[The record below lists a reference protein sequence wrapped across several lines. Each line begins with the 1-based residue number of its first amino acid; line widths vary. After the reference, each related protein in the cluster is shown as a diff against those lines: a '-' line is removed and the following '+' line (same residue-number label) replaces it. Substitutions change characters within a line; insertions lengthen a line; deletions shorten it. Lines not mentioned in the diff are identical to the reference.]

1 MTKYPWADNKL
12 KLQRAIEKANIEN
25 LSIPEKEKRVKQLYI
40 SMGGHLVEL
49 SEDNQEES
57 MEEEKVL
64 PEEKPAEDIE
74 PTPEEIKEVEEEVGE
89 VGEGTET
96 GAL

>member
-25 LSIPEKEKRVKQLYI
+25 LSVLQKESRVKQLYV

-49 SEDNQEES
+49 SEDNQEEY

-64 PEEKPAEDIE
+64 PEEKP
-74 PTPEEIKEVEEEVGE
+74 EEIKEVEEEVGAD
-89 VGEGTET
+89 TEAE
-96 GAL
+96 AL